1 MAVIK
6 SGATADQLTVDP
18 LSKAARVTLYDVGG
32 LAVNPA
38 YGIYSVAVNVQPAT
52 TLTNGTAYWSMRNTA
67 SGGGKS
73 VYIRGMTL
81 NLSQTAVNVSTTASI
96 APARSIL
103 EFIRF
108 SGATPT
114 GGSTYT
120 VIKRRNADAAT
131 VVTDV
136 RYNPTGLSMTSVVAE
151 ASPFLLVAI
160 TNAGVGFS
168 PAANNNP
175 SSATYVTQQLDWTNG
190 GEEGRIILAPGEGLT
205 IRANGTLQTNC
216 AVLGMIWWDER

>member
-38 YGIYSVAVNVQPAT
+38 YGIYSVAINVQPAT

-73 VYIRGMTL
+73 VYLRGMTL
-81 NLSQTAVNVSTTASI
+81 NLSQTVVNTNTAASV
-96 APARSIL
+96 APARSIF

-108 SGATPT
+108 STATPT
-114 GGSTYT
+114 GGTALT
-120 VIKRRNADAAT
+120 VVKRRNADAT
-131 VVTDV
+131 SVVTDV
-136 RYNPTGLSMTSVVAE
+136 RHNPTGLSMTSVVAE
-151 ASPFLLVAI
+151 ASPFLLTAV
-160 TNAGVGFS
+160 TTPGVGFA
-168 PAANNNP
+168 PAAGNNP
-175 SSATYVTQQLDWTNG
+175 AAASYVTQQLDWTNG
-190 GEEGRIILAPGEGLT
+190 GEEGRVILAPGEGLT
-205 IRANGTLQTNC
+205 IRANGTLQTSC